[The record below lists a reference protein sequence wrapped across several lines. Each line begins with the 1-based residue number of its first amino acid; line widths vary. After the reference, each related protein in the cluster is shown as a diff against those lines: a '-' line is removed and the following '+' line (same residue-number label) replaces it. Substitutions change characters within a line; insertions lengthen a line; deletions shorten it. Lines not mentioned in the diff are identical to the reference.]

1 MLALLTQAA
10 DDDGATLAH
19 REFVINNATAN
30 AEKKFCGNNIST
42 TKYTMYS
49 FLPKGLYE
57 QFRRVANVYFL
68 LIAAMSATP
77 ISPVSPVTNIFPLVC
92 VLSVSLLK
100 EAFEDYK
107 RYVKDREI
115 NQDYTEV
122 RAIEDARHLDDQVH
136 ALACARGRAGEFI
149 PAPCPPPPPLHCARA
164 RLVWRADTLSSQPPT
179 PPPTSHHAPRTR
191 LCAYWRFIVLRSSA
205 VGTSVWSN
213 GARFRWAILCAC
225 VTRRTSPW
233 T

>member
-122 RAIEDARHLDDQVH
+122 RAIEDARHLDHQVH
-136 ALACARGRAGEFI
+136 ALSCARGRAGEFI
-149 PAPCPPPPPLHCARA
+149 PAPCPPPPPPIVHALAWYGVLIPCLPCPPNHHHHQQHLTTHHARGCARTGA
-164 RLVWRADTLSSQPPT
+164 SS
-179 PPPTSHHAPRTR
+179 
-191 LCAYWRFIVLRSSA
+191 Y
-205 VGTSVWSN
+205 
-213 GARFRWAILCAC
+213 
-225 VTRRTSPW
+225 
-233 T
+233 

>member
-1 MLALLTQAA
+1 MPALLTQAA

-122 RAIEDARHLDDQVH
+122 RAIEDAHHLDHQVH
-136 ALACARGRAGEFI
+136 ALACARGRAGVFI
-149 PAPCPPPPPLHCARA
+149 PAPCPPPLPPSIVHALAWYGVLIPCPPNHQHHHQHLTTHHARGCARTGA
-164 RLVWRADTLSSQPPT
+164 SS
-179 PPPTSHHAPRTR
+179 
-191 LCAYWRFIVLRSSA
+191 Y
-205 VGTSVWSN
+205 
-213 GARFRWAILCAC
+213 
-225 VTRRTSPW
+225 
-233 T
+233 